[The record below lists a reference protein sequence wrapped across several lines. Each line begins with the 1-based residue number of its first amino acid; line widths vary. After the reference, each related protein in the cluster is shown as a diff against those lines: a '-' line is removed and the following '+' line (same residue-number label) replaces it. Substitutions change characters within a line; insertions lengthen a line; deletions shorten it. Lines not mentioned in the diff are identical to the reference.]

1 MQVRQIMTEGPA
13 CCQPDTSLTEV
24 ARMMADNDCGC
35 IPVVQDKTTKRPV
48 GTITDRDI
56 ALRSFGKG
64 KNPMDLKAG
73 DVMTSD
79 IKSVRADSS
88 VADCCNVMES
98 EQIRRVLVVD
108 ESGACCGIVAQADV
122 AQYASPNQTAEVV
135 REISG
140 AGSFAGMSMPSFGRD
155 SMSANGKSFPTES
168 LLTFVAGLGSGAA
181 LMYFLD
187 PDRGRTRRSLVS
199 DQVTGLAHDAQDA
212 IGKTQR
218 DLQNR
223 AKGVWAETRKAV
235 TGSAGSTAEKTNPVN
250 TTTETNKDPEIGR
263 AATHRY

>member
-1 MQVRQIMTEGPA
+1 MQVREIMTESPA
-13 CCQPDTSLTEV
+13 CCEPNTSLTEV
-24 ARMMADNDCGC
+24 ARLMADNDCGC
-35 IPVVQDKTTKRPV
+35 IPVVDNQTNMKPV

-56 ALRSFGKG
+56 AIRAFAEG
-64 KNPMDLKAG
+64 KNPIDLKVS

-79 IKSVRADSS
+79 VVSVKPGLS
-88 VADCCNVMES
+88 VEECCNIMEN

-108 ESGACCGIVAQADV
+108 ENGSCCGIVAQADV
-122 AQYASPNQTAEVV
+122 AQNATAHQTAEVV

-140 AGSFAGMSMPSFGRD
+140 GGAFSNVGIPLFGKGSTYAADGGTSFH
-155 SMSANGKSFPTES
+155 TEAI
-168 LLTFVAGLGSGAA
+168 LTFFAGLGSGAA

-187 PDRGRTRRSLVS
+187 PDRGRRRRALVS

-212 IGKTQR
+212 IGKKQR

-235 TGSAGSTAEKTNPVN
+235 TGSAIPSTEKDEPGTG
-250 TTTETNKDPEIGR
+250 PEIGR
-263 AATHRY
+263 AATPR